1 MQLNSL
7 EHIINF
13 TGTKISR
20 ITYLLNLQRGN
31 VTVILLSVFY
41 FIYHSLKVTFFNLQ
55 CAEKAIKKDD

>member
-1 MQLNSL
+1 MQLNNL

-20 ITYLLNLQRGN
+20 IAYLLNLQRGN

-41 FIYHSLKVTFFNLQ
+41 FIFHSLKDTFFNFH